1 MEFPGGP
8 GCLGVLSGHSLAVLR
23 LNYLVIRTFGLWTPL
38 APLRSRNAAAGQPAS
53 PRATETAPHSISGA
67 PPS

>member
-1 MEFPGGP
+1 MEFPDGP
-8 GCLGVLSGHSLAVLR
+8 GWLRVLSRHSLAVLR

-38 APLRSRNAAAGQPAS
+38 APLRSQNAAAGQPSS
-53 PRATETAPHSISGA
+53 PRAMGTASHLISGA